1 MYKILARQRIE
12 KFAKEKREE
21 RIKKLKELIKKEPEY
36 IELCKE
42 YNKPLSFINDIPI
55 SFSKDIDV
63 SAKTVNEEIFLN
75 DQLFFEPTEK
85 QLRYIIHEAV
95 HCQQQ
100 SANEVDFSN
109 DKKDYLDDPN
119 EQEAF
124 GKQISFMLHEEK
136 MPDIVEYIEK
146 LLDHHNIKGKER
158 KEKIKKLLENA
169 E

>member
-1 MYKILARQRIE
+1 MYKLLARQRIE

-42 YNKPLSFINDIPI
+42 YGKPLSFINDIPI

-75 DQLFFEPTEK
+75 DQLFFEPIEK
-85 QLRYIIHEAV
+85 QLRYIIHEAT

-100 SANEVDFSN
+100 AANEVDFSN

-124 GKQISFMLHEEK
+124 GKQISFMLHEENL
-136 MPDIVEYIEK
+136 PDITEYIEQ

-158 KEKIKKLLENA
+158 KEKIKKLLENV
-169 E
+169 